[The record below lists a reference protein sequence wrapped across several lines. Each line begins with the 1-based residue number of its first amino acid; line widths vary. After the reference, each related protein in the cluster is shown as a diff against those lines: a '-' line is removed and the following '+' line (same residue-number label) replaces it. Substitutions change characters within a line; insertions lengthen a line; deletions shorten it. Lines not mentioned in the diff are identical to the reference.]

1 VSATGEIA
9 ATNLVDV
16 GAQVSGQI
24 KKMHVKIG
32 DVVKEGDLIAEID
45 NVTQVNEVNTRK
57 AQLQTYQAQ
66 LESAQVA
73 LKIAQRKYSRYKSLA
88 SADAVSKEE
97 FEARQM
103 REIRFGLENNIDVFV
118 YLNNNFNYLQMRQ
131 IRFGLEYGLNVSVY
145 AKPEIKDWDMKKIGL
160 KMLEEG
166 TL

>member
-1 VSATGEIA
+1 
-9 ATNLVDV
+9 
-16 GAQVSGQI
+16 
-24 KKMHVKIG
+24 
-32 DVVKEGDLIAEID
+32 
-45 NVTQVNEVNTRK
+45 
-57 AQLQTYQAQ
+57 
-66 LESAQVA
+66 
-73 LKIAQRKYSRYKSLA
+73 
-88 SADAVSKEE
+88 
-97 FEARQM
+97 M